1 MDDGLVITI
10 LLATSSGRGS
20 VLAVV
25 RCRAAISG
33 CFPVSN
39 GSAAAERGRLAGRP
53 TAMANFLTG
62 ARLSRRRIVFPLT
75 SIVVAVGV
83 AIGLA
88 VWPSADAAAATIPS
102 GARVVTVTPV
112 FGRDPNISRH
122 HLDHAFTITDPA
134 KVARIAGIIND
145 LAPFPIGVL
154 SCAADNRAAM
164 RLTFRTSVGARAIA
178 TVLATYTG
186 CSGVA
191 RPDAPNMPFLE
202 DYTNSGQQVQRLAL
216 AIAGVRWPYTPDV
229 LPPFSQSG

>member
-1 MDDGLVITI
+1 
-10 LLATSSGRGS
+10 
-20 VLAVV
+20 
-25 RCRAAISG
+25 
-33 CFPVSN
+33 
-39 GSAAAERGRLAGRP
+39 
-53 TAMANFLTG
+53 MANFLTG
-62 ARLSRRRIVFPLT
+62 ARLFRRRIVFLLT
-75 SIVVAVGV
+75 AIVVAAGI

-88 VWPSADAAAATIPS
+88 IWQSADAAAATIPP

-134 KVARIAGIIND
+134 KVSRIAAIING

-154 SCAADNRAAM
+154 SCAEDNGAAM
-164 RLTFRTSVGARAIA
+164 RLTFRTSVGVRAIV

-191 RPDAPNMPFLE
+191 RPDTPNMPFLE
-202 DYTNSGQQVQRLAL
+202 DYTSSGQQVQQLAL
-216 AIAGVRWPYTPDV
+216 AVAGVRWPYTPDV